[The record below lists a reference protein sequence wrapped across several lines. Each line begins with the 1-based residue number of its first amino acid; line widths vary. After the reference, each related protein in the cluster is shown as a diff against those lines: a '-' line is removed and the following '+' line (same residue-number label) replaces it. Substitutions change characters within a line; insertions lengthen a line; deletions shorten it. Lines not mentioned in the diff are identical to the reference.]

1 MITMD
6 IKVSFDADFI
16 VSSANKSN
24 EEENK
29 SDEIRSEMRLSVSQL
44 VTRLECKLARNGF
57 EENTVHIRQTGHVTL
72 ESHLV
77 GSCDNPNQTSL
88 KRAQNIK
95 NIMQRSIINALKNV
109 DCDLPPLSG
118 LISMNGQVCTYLLPR
133 FSIEEVFMEN
143 GLSFLVVHIYFVLS
157 INPVILQIASHFR
170 IILEL
175 MVITQ
180 CRPLDP
186 C

>member
-1 MITMD
+1 M
-6 IKVSFDADFI
+6 SFDADFI
-16 VSSANKSN
+16 VSSANKSSQ
-24 EEENK
+24 EVDK

-57 EENTVHIRQTGHVTL
+57 EEKTVHIRQTGHVTL

-88 KRAQNIK
+88 DRAQNIK

-118 LISMNGQVCTYLLPR
+118 LISMNGQVCTY
-133 FSIEEVFMEN
+133 S
-143 GLSFLVVHIYFVLS
+143 
-157 INPVILQIASHFR
+157 
-170 IILEL
+170 
-175 MVITQ
+175 
-180 CRPLDP
+180 
-186 C
+186 